1 MSAAIRHPKDFW
13 IGVIF
18 IVIGLGAVFTRGD
31 LNMGT
36 SSRMGPAFFPVVLG
50 ILLAL
55 IGAAGVLRSFFRHG
69 EPMEKL
75 HLRPLALVTLAVILF
90 GILMRGAGLVPAA
103 VALVLVS
110 AYAPP
115 QVQLEGSGTAGRR
128 PGRLCLPAVH
138 QDARLADPR
147 ARSLARFLRGG
158 HGNSEQPGAGL

>member
-18 IVIGLGAVFTRGD
+18 ITIGLGAVFTRGD

-36 SSRMGPAFFPVVLG
+36 SFRMGPAFFPVVLG

-55 IGAAGVLRSFFRHG
+55 IGAAGVLRSFFRNG
-69 EPMEKL
+69 APLEKL

-110 AYAPP
+110 AYA
-115 QVQLEGSGTAGRR
+115 
-128 PGRLCLPAVH
+128 H
-138 QDARLADPR
+138 PR
-147 ARSLARFLRGG
+147 F
-158 HGNSEQPGAGL
+158 NWKEAGLLAIGLAVFAYLLFIKLLGLPIPALGPWLGF